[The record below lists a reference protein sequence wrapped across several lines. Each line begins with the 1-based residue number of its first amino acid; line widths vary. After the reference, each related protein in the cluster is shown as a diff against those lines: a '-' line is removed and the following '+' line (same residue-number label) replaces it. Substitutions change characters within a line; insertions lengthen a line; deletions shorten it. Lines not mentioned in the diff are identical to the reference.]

1 MTEEHPS
8 GCNDF
13 LTDYSPKDKP
23 WDVNK
28 RHTARVRALYDQG
41 GYQRLSERL
50 GDCAEFL
57 RFGWL
62 ADHETGEL
70 TLKLSSARF
79 CRVRHCPICQWRRCL
94 MWIARFL
101 KKLPAIEADY
111 PKARWLLLTLTV
123 RNCSVT
129 ELRDTLTWMNASF
142 AKLVRRQQWP
152 GIGFARSTEVTRGA
166 DGSAHPHFHVLV
178 MVEPKYFQGAYY
190 LSQERWSILWQE
202 VLKVDYLP
210 IVDVRAIKSIATQDS
225 NSNGAKNSLAEVFKY
240 IVTPEDLEDAEFL
253 FAITQQLHKTRA
265 IALGGVLKAYISE
278 EEPEDL
284 IGEDNTP
291 ELQEAI
297 KLTFG
302 WRERLERYQ
311 RVN

>member
-1 MTEEHPS
+1 VTEEHSP

-23 WDVNK
+23 WDAHK
-28 RHTARVRALYDQG
+28 GHTARVGTLYDQG

-50 GDCAEFL
+50 GNCAEFL

-62 ADHETGEL
+62 PDHETGEL

-79 CRVRHCPICQWRRCL
+79 CRVRHCPICQWRRSL

-101 KKLPAIEADY
+101 KKLPAIESDY

-129 ELRDTLTWMNASF
+129 ELRDTLTVMNRAWQRMVQ
-142 AKLVRRQQWP
+142 KKVWP

-166 DGSAHPHFHVLV
+166 DGTAHPHFHVLV

-190 LSQERWSILWQE
+190 LSQERWTSLWQE
-202 VLKVDYLP
+202 VLKVDYKP
-210 IVDVRAIKSIATQDS
+210 IVDVRAIKSNATMEGD
-225 NSNGAKNSLAEVFKY
+225 SNGAKHSLAEVFKY
-240 IVTPEDLEDAEFL
+240 TVKPQDLEDAEFL

-284 IGEDNTP
+284 IVEEATP